1 MNLNRKLILTS
12 FVIGL
17 LTVGGEA
24 AFGQILINVQ
34 GPSPTLTIFNGT
46 PTGGPN
52 PAVNTNT
59 RLRYKKWLTPTK
71 ITVSTNCPGQSF
83 NLKVVATG
91 VTVGLAAP
99 EVSLVS
105 GTPGIDFITGI
116 PAGFLGQADATLKYT
131 ATATYQQGNSIDF
144 GNDVHVVTYTLVA
157 Q

>member
-1 MNLNRKLILTS
+1 MNLNRKLSLAALA
-12 FVIGL
+12 IGL
-17 LTVGGEA
+17 LAVAGEV
-24 AFGQILINVQ
+24 AFGQLLVHVQ
-34 GPSPTLTIFNGT
+34 GPAPNLTIFSGT

-52 PAVNTNT
+52 TVVNSNS
-59 RLRYKKWLTPTK
+59 RLRYKKRLTPTK

-91 VTVGLAAP
+91 VTVGIAAP

-144 GNDVHVVTYTLVA
+144 GNDIHVVTYTLVA